1 MRAIVASGE
10 LVAALRAERCAGASI
25 GLVPT
30 MGALHAGHTAL
41 VEAARQRHDLV
52 VVSIFVNPLQF
63 DRADDLERYP
73 RDLGRD
79 LDAAAGAG
87 VDVCF
92 APSAGEMYPFG
103 EPVVRVCTGALGA
116 VLEGASRPGHFD
128 GVATVVSKLLALVSP
143 DAAYFGEKD
152 YQQLVVVRRMVSDL
166 SVPVEVVGCPTVR
179 EQDGL
184 AMSSRNS
191 RLAPQERRA
200 ATVVHRALQAGRD
213 AVIAGSSLDEVT
225 STMAH
230 TVEAEPRASLDYARV
245 VTPQLEVPQ
254 EPLSRPL
261 RLLVAAW
268 VGQVRLI
275 DNLEVAA

>member
-25 GLVPT
+25 GFVPT

-92 APSAGEMYPFG
+92 APSTDEMYPCG
-103 EPVVRVCTGALGA
+103 EPVVRVCAGALGA

-152 YQQLVVVRRMVSDL
+152 FQQLVVVRRMVADL
-166 SVPVEVVGCPTVR
+166 SLPVEVVGCPTVR
-179 EQDGL
+179 ERDGL

-191 RLAPQERRA
+191 RLAPEERRA

-213 AVIAGSSLDEVT
+213 AVIAGSPLDEVIA
-225 STMAH
+225 TMAR
-230 TVEAEPRASLDYARV
+230 TVGEEPRASLDYARV
-245 VTPQLEVPQ
+245 VTPQLGVPQ
-254 EPLSRPL
+254 GPLSRPL

-275 DNLEVAA
+275 DNLEVVP